1 MRFSLSVHCVCVCG
15 GGGGAGGRTAKLGW
29 DLLVCGVRALDEDDA
44 VVHESGIATKR
55 THQL

>member
-1 MRFSLSVHCVCVCG
+1 MHCVCVCVCG
-15 GGGGAGGRTAKLGW
+15 GGEAGGRTAKLGW